1 MKGWNDYRVFHNLAD
16 VKTFD
21 FINPSSDHIISTLG
35 MHELTPTERIAFPSY
50 RIGGADTEHLIA
62 EEWFAVTWGNMEY
75 KDIFGT
81 FYTVRQC
88 MYYVFTRDETGAT
101 AMHLPALLRP
111 ECNRRESHEPTGTH

>member
-1 MKGWNDYRVFHNLAD
+1 MPAKESHGTASQESPTPLPDGGLHQRV
-16 VKTFD
+16 
-21 FINPSSDHIISTLG
+21 
-35 MHELTPTERIAFPSY
+35 AFRTHPVQDESVEQPW
-50 RIGGADTEHLIA
+50 DTEHLIA